1 MLRALCVVG
10 AEDRAREELC
20 RTAYRGSK
28 RILDTWDLR
37 LTRLAHNLQR
47 SISNAYEPCHADRVG
62 AQRPSRGIDAQKLSD
77 VERSLIAQVLR
88 FPSLR
93 KPERLQGR
101 KL

>member
-20 RTAYRGSK
+20 RTAYRRGK

-47 SISNAYEPCHADRVG
+47 SISNAYEGTVNLTLRSMTKADDTVKMAAGNRLVIRSRAARPQVHAIV
-62 AQRPSRGIDAQKLSD
+62 
-77 VERSLIAQVLR
+77 
-88 FPSLR
+88 
-93 KPERLQGR
+93 
-101 KL
+101 